1 MLSRVFY
8 DSLLHDPQA
17 SILLSS
23 DEVES
28 RLSKSLERWVTEILT
43 FDPKDDITPL
53 LLHQRHVGIMHSR
66 VNVTIELVLRG
77 ARLIKCALLGA
88 LLHGPEVSPVN
99 VEAARLATS
108 VIDLAIEAMSAAYSS
123 SREKAART
131 DEAFRSYAATVN
143 VTLEREK
150 QRAALSDWSNRLLQ
164 NLMMGT
170 DDISLGRIGQSPF
183 GFWIRH
189 KAPALFGNATELD
202 EISFRM
208 DRIDRTMLPACQRE
222 INGSAEELR
231 KLTRNIVGEVED
243 IRSLTETMFDHL
255 VHMESGRDAQTQLL
269 NRRFLPAVLSREV
282 ELSRDSQEQFSVLM
296 IDVDHFKRFNDHYGH
311 PAGDQCLKR
320 VAAALQAHV
329 GRAGELVGRYGG
341 EEFAVLLP
349 LCDAAAALDRAQ
361 RMCEA
366 VRELRIPHAAS
377 THAHWVTISV
387 GVAWLK
393 PEEIT
398 VDRVRAHHEMPDG
411 GVDWPP
417 LRSLFEQADVALY
430 QAKRRGRDR
439 AVLYGVVDSTV
450 A

>member
-53 LLHQRHVGIMHSR
+53 LLHQRHVGMMHSR

-296 IDVDHFKRFNDHYGH
+296 IDVDHFKSINDRYGH
-311 PAGDQCLKR
+311 DAGDRVLER
-320 VAAALQAHV
+320 VAQVLSAHTRS
-329 GRAGELVGRYGG
+329 GDFAFRYGG
-341 EEFAVLLP
+341 EEFLLVCVEQTEEQALRTAEKIREEVAAQVIP
-349 LCDAAAALDRAQ
+349 LSNHPPVSVTVSIGVAMHDGHPDYQRLIDRADAALYEAKHGGRNRCVAAAA
-361 RMCEA
+361 
-366 VRELRIPHAAS
+366 
-377 THAHWVTISV
+377 
-387 GVAWLK
+387 
-393 PEEIT
+393 
-398 VDRVRAHHEMPDG
+398 
-411 GVDWPP
+411 
-417 LRSLFEQADVALY
+417 
-430 QAKRRGRDR
+430 
-439 AVLYGVVDSTV
+439 
-450 A
+450 